1 MKSYFYLSDMCL
13 QQKKNCSQDK
23 GIDYLEQKNFET
35 SANVSEI
42 KAMDFNKDKVYE
54 NNWQLI
60 RLN

>member
-1 MKSYFYLSDMCL
+1 LSDVFTT
-13 QQKKNCSQDK
+13 KKKYVAKDK